1 MSTFLSKSLDI
12 ASFLLFGIDR
22 SNSESKVK
30 DDVESSN
37 SDDTQDSYGAPVEKE
52 NPLGYQASS
61 WSIFYMIIQGVIGTG
76 IFATPGSILKSVGS
90 IGAAYIFWVV
100 GFIVTLFQVVVY
112 IEFVTYFRRRSGGE
126 VVYLEQA
133 YPRPQF
139 LVPVVYAA
147 VTVILSFS
155 TSSASAFASY
165 IFKAANHSPTSWEQ
179 RGLAVVPLFL
189 CAGITAFNT
198 KLAIRLNSFLGFVKI
213 VFIFFIIIS
222 GLAVLGGGTRV
233 GNTHSVFNNAWEG
246 TTTDGNSISNAILKV
261 VFSYGGTGYAFG
273 VVAETVPT
281 NTIRAYK
288 TFVPWTLFFIFILYI
303 LINTVYFAGI
313 GTVKEIKSAGTLVSS
328 VYFEKVFGTKAAQGA
343 LSSFVAI
350 SAFGHLLGVFIAHSR
365 SLRECGR
372 QGVLPYP
379 KLWTSVKPWGTPLFP
394 ILITLIVN
402 LVVLL
407 APPPGDAYNFVVDMG
422 SYSGSIFN
430 CVLFIGLLKLRKARR
445 KQGLGYREFHVW
457 TPVVIIAIAWTLFV
471 VAMAFVPPK
480 GTLKGSDV
488 SFFYATYPIT
498 TIALIGVC
506 IAYYLVWAF
515 LLPKLGKYQNKIETF
530 QLPSG
535 ELGHSVVK
543 VPLDRVAEWEA
554 THESNVVN
562 IEEVFNT
569 TSNDDISAKQKT
581 DVNVSQRSV

>member
-1 MSTFLSKSLDI
+1 MSSVLSKTVSKTLDLGAFI
-12 ASFLLFGIDR
+12 LFGIDR
-22 SNSESKVK
+22 ANSEAKRGDNSS
-30 DDVESSN
+30 ESYE
-37 SDDTQDSYGAPVEKE
+37 SDDSHDSYGAPVEKE
-52 NPLGYQASS
+52 NPLGYLASS
-61 WSIFYMIIQGVIGTG
+61 WGIFYMIIQGVIGTG
-76 IFATPGSILKSVGS
+76 IFATPGTIVNSVGS
-90 IGAAYIFWVV
+90 IGGAYVFWVV
-100 GFIVTLFQVVVY
+100 GFIVTLIQVSVY

-165 IFKAANHSPTSWEQ
+165 IFKAAHHTPTDWQQ

-189 CAGITAFNT
+189 CAGIVAANT
-198 KLAIRLNSFLGFVKI
+198 KLALRLNSLLGFVKI
-213 VFIFFIIIS
+213 IFVFFIIIS
-222 GLAVLGGGTRV
+222 GFVALSGNSKV
-233 GNTHSVFNNAWEG
+233 GNTHSVFHNAWEG

-261 VFSYGGTGYAFG
+261 VFSYGGTNYAFG

-303 LINTVYFAGI
+303 LINTAYFAGI
-313 GTVKEIKSAGTLVSS
+313 GSVKEIKKAGTLVSS
-328 VYFEKVFGTKAAQGA
+328 VYFEKVFGTRAAQSA

-394 ILITLIVN
+394 ILVTLIVN
-402 LVVLL
+402 LVILL

-430 CVLFIGLLKLRKARR
+430 SLIFIGLLKLRKSRK

-457 TPVVIIAIAWTLFV
+457 TPVVIIAILWTLFV
-471 VAMAFVPPK
+471 VFMAFVPPK

-488 SFFYATYPIT
+488 SFFYAAYPIT
-498 TIALIGVC
+498 TIGLIAICV
-506 IAYYLVWAF
+506 AYYLVWAF
-515 LLPKLGKYQNKIETF
+515 LLPKLGKYQNKVETF
-530 QLPSG
+530 QLPS
-535 ELGHSVVK
+535 
-543 VPLDRVAEWEA
+543 
-554 THESNVVN
+554 
-562 IEEVFNT
+562 
-569 TSNDDISAKQKT
+569 
-581 DVNVSQRSV
+581 